1 MRPLYRGKQFTYKA
15 LFSESLVNIS
25 KLGLDLH
32 ILKPVDKAIQVKA
45 GDFIGWVKSDSS
57 GDLSFET
64 TIDDSSFFYP
74 SAMFNTTIGST
85 LQPLQHARGHKMK
98 HLLRAHVSQP
108 SLASVN
114 CNFMKPGNYEVTARV
129 KNSVDEVR
137 EECFVSVQVYEDF
150 FFCDTIISFT
160 ESPPNSINNNFL
172 GR

>member
-1 MRPLYRGKQFTYKA
+1 M
-15 LFSESLVNIS
+15 
-25 KLGLDLH
+25 
-32 ILKPVDKAIQVKA
+32 KA
-45 GDFIGWVKSDSS
+45 GDVIGWVKSSSS

-64 TIDDSSFFYP
+64 TIDNSSFFYP
-74 SAMFNTTIGST
+74 SAKFSTTTGST
-85 LQPLQHARGHKMK
+85 LQPLPDIRAHQMK